1 MSFGIG
7 VVGLSGGPGH
17 ILEHF
22 GAEREQGKYFDQRVV
37 ARMATYMRPFWRQI
51 AVAFCAMLA
60 VTGMTLLTPYLVKVA
75 IDRYITPGNVSGLSR
90 ICLLTAAAFVGLYLA
105 TMIQSYLLSWVGQRV
120 LANLRAS
127 LFRHLQL
134 LSMSYHDSHIAGV
147 TVSRVINDVAVIN
160 DLLSEGWIT
169 IIGDML
175 VLVGIVIVMLSMDW
189 RLALL
194 AFTVIPLMLVATYL
208 FSRRAKIAFRQT
220 RSSVAAVVGD
230 LAEGI
235 SGMRVIQAFAQ
246 EEKSQQRFDEVNAAN
261 RDAHVNAMSL
271 SFVFLPT
278 IEFLGMLATGVVLF
292 FGGIGVMDGRVT
304 LGVLVAFL
312 AYVTRFFQ
320 PIQDLSQLYNVL
332 QSAMAGGE
340 RVVELLE
347 TVPDVLDRPD
357 ASQMLPITG
366 RVVFDHVSF
375 TYREDTPEVLHDVCL
390 TIEPGQTVALV
401 GPTGAGK
408 TSIGSLIAR
417 FYEVSSGAVLIDGV
431 DVRDVT
437 QASLRHQ
444 TGLVPQDPFLFTGSI
459 ADSISYGRPG
469 ASQKDIEAAANL
481 ANAHSFVTL
490 LPEGYQTRIQEGG
503 VNLSVGQRQLLCIAR
518 AVLADPRILIL
529 DEATANVDTVTEALI
544 QDALER
550 LMKRRTAVVIAHRL
564 STIRHADMICVVQ
577 DGRIV
582 EQGSHDDLLA
592 RRGAYCT
599 LYEQQFADPIAA

>member
-7 VVGLSGGPGH
+7 VTGLSGGPGH
-17 ILEHF
+17 VLEHF
-22 GAEREQGKYFDQRVV
+22 GTEREQGKYFDARVV
-37 ARMATYMRPFWRQI
+37 SRIAQYLRPFWRQI
-51 AVAFCAMLA
+51 AVSFCAML
-60 VTGMTLLTPYLVKVA
+60 VTTGLTLLTPYLIKVA
-75 IDRYITPGNVSGLSR
+75 IDRYITPGDISGLSQV
-90 ICLLTAAAFVGLYLA
+90 CLLTAAAFVGLYLA
-105 TMIQSYLLSWVGQRV
+105 TTIQSYLLSWVGQRA
-120 LANLRAS
+120 LANLRDS
-127 LFRHLQL
+127 MFRHLQL
-134 LSMSYHDSHIAGV
+134 LSMSYHDSHIAGI
-147 TVSRVINDVAVIN
+147 TVSHVINDVAVIS

-169 IIGDML
+169 TIGDML

-194 AFTVIPLMLVATYL
+194 AFTVIPLMLLATYL

-261 RDAHVNAMSL
+261 RDANVNAMSL

-278 IEFLGMLATGVVLF
+278 IEFLGMLATCVVLF

-320 PIQDLSQLYNVL
+320 PIQDLSQLYNTM

-340 RVVELLE
+340 RVVEILD

-357 ASQMLPITG
+357 AGQMPRITG
-366 RVVFDHVSF
+366 RVEFDHVSF
-375 TYREDTPEVLHDVCL
+375 QYREDSPEVLHDVCL

-408 TSIGSLIAR
+408 TSIGSLLAR
-417 FYEVSSGAVLIDGV
+417 FYDVTSGAVRIDGI

-437 QASLRHQ
+437 QSSLHHQ
-444 TGLVPQDPFLFTGSI
+444 TGLVPQDPFLFTGSM
-459 ADSISYGRPG
+459 ADSIGYGSPG
-469 ASQKDIEAAANL
+469 ATPKDIEAAADL
-481 ANAHSFVTL
+481 ANAHGFISL
-490 LPEGYQTRIQEGG
+490 LPEGYQTKIQEGG

-544 QDALER
+544 QEALER
-550 LMKRRTAVVIAHRL
+550 LMKGRTAVVIAHRL

-582 EQGSHDDLLA
+582 EQGRHDELLA
-592 RRGAYCT
+592 QRGAYSA
-599 LYEQQFADPIAA
+599 LYEQQFAVPTAA